1 MTIEVMPTSVH
12 SSPFDFAQGR
22 QFTVHGNAA
31 TVNHEPITVNRK
43 SVGFTLIEILIVVA
57 LIGIMST
64 VVSVA
69 VVGGQ
74 AKARDSTRKA
84 NLAQI
89 ASALREYYV
98 DHNLQ
103 YPDGDYTSEGGGE
116 WIPGLDPYFK
126 TLPQD
131 PKQAGLPEQF
141 LSFVNS
147 FLNRRETSVTVG
159 QVAPASSEKPFQAV
173 YPPPYGSPYTG
184 NYTLGYRFKPNVSG
198 QITQLWCYST
208 GTRNVRLYSD
218 TGTLLANANIVCNN
232 AWVSADITPYNVTA
246 GTYYMV
252 ALYTAGAG
260 YYVKRTSAPITS
272 GNVYIES
279 GRYKSGDGF
288 PTSSASVDLY
298 GMIDVTFAIEDLPT
312 PTPTPT
318 ATPTSTPIP
327 TPEPT
332 STPAP
337 TPTPESTPTPTPEP
351 TPTPTAGPSPTPTS
365 EPGPTSEPS
374 SSPEASSSPGA
385 QQHYYGYYPAEDK
398 QGFVLWAL
406 LENETDGQIY
416 TKSTASC
423 TGPYPEGVEAGTYNY
438 CLKS

>member
-1 MTIEVMPTSVH
+1 
-12 SSPFDFAQGR
+12 
-22 QFTVHGNAA
+22 
-31 TVNHEPITVNRK
+31 
-43 SVGFTLIEILIVVA
+43 
-57 LIGIMST
+57 
-64 VVSVA
+64 
-69 VVGGQ
+69 
-74 AKARDSTRKA
+74 
-84 NLAQI
+84 
-89 ASALREYYV
+89 
-98 DHNLQ
+98 
-103 YPDGDYTSEGGGE
+103 
-116 WIPGLDPYFK
+116 
-126 TLPQD
+126 
-131 PKQAGLPEQF
+131 
-141 LSFVNS
+141 
-147 FLNRRETSVTVG
+147 
-159 QVAPASSEKPFQAV
+159 
-173 YPPPYGSPYTG
+173 
-184 NYTLGYRFKPNVSG
+184 
-198 QITQLWCYST
+198 
-208 GTRNVRLYSD
+208 
-218 TGTLLANANIVCNN
+218 
-232 AWVSADITPYNVTA
+232 
-246 GTYYMV
+246 MV